1 MNDTNLTD
9 WFSEC
14 QSAHVRFWLFEAS
27 QCLAS
32 KVLMDGSVSQSQ
44 GRLQW
49 LRLHNLRKHIYRI
62 PRAMRVCFR
71 ALSAFTHCVHTIA
84 CLSASGFSP
93 KLTSEYL
100 HHGSSTWEEFCGVL
114 IVFWRTWWEAAVKR
128 ATKTRS
134 DAWQAGIALARK
146 FQHRS
151 LECLC
156 MFIMYLQ
163 LLFHVSCFRF

>member
-1 MNDTNLTD
+1 
-9 WFSEC
+9 
-14 QSAHVRFWLFEAS
+14 
-27 QCLAS
+27 
-32 KVLMDGSVSQSQ
+32 MDGSVSQPQ

-49 LRLHNLRKHIYRI
+49 LTVCIICVSMFTEY
-62 PRAMRVCFR
+62 PGAMCVCFR
-71 ALSAFTHCVHTIA
+71 ALSAFTHYIHIMVLRRCTE

-93 KLTSEYL
+93 KLTSESL
-100 HHGSSTWEEFCGVL
+100 HHGSSTWEEFLWRL

-134 DAWQAGIALARK
+134 EAWQAGIALARE
-146 FQHRS
+146 FQHHS
-151 LECLC
+151 LECLY